1 MGSLSQGLLP
11 HYGAPGAGEG
21 PEPPSLRWGLWE
33 EQGEVSS
40 AVEGRQRPRAAGR
53 PEGQTTGG
61 WAGVSKGRKGPE
73 QRDGGGRVW
82 SVNNG
87 EKV

>member
-11 HYGAPGAGEG
+11 HYGA

-53 PEGQTTGG
+53 PEGG

-73 QRDGGGRVW
+73 ERDGGGRVW